1 MTTLSR
7 TLFDMAGV
15 VGPRMLDPMVEA
27 ALRTSNCT
35 IGSLHHVLEDLA
47 TSGRPGVQSL
57 RRVLHRR
64 GRDYV
69 PTESELD
76 VLGRRVVAGIDGIEW
91 QVELSDEQGYIRR
104 VDGFHRASGVVIEWD
119 GAEFHDRFRQR
130 ALDAAQDHRLH
141 GMGLIVLR
149 FRWHAVVGDAESVR
163 ATVLRHLEGSVRPV
177 DGVAR
182 PGEGAARLVDGV
194 PRSVEGSVRPVEQS
208 AG

>member
-35 IGSLHHVLEDLA
+35 IGSLHRVLEDLES
-47 TSGRPGVQSL
+47 SGRSGVRSL

-76 VLGRRVVAGIDGIEW
+76 VLGRRAVAGIDGIEW
-91 QVELSDEQGYIRR
+91 QVELSDEQGYVRR
-104 VDGFHRASGVVIEWD
+104 VDGFHRDSGLVIEWD
-119 GAEFHDRFRQR
+119 GAEFHDRTRQR
-130 ALDAAQDHRLH
+130 ELDAVQDHRLH
-141 GMGLIVLR
+141 AMGLAVLR
-149 FRWHAVVGDAESVR
+149 FRWHGVVGEPDSVR
-163 ATVLRHLEGSVRPV
+163 AAVLRHVE
-177 DGVAR
+177 A
-182 PGEGAARLVDGV
+182 AARHVGRTPD
-194 PRSVEGSVRPVEQS
+194 
-208 AG
+208 